1 MAGLNTHGFHP
12 PPCET
17 YQRHHQ
23 HRTSKSCGNA
33 QPSPLTLEGT
43 ECVKLQYCS
52 CSSSI
57 PGKGE
62 DLSLQELSL
71 YFHLQFLELARF
83 PDSLLQHLHRQLALR
98 SEWFPPFA
106 TNSLQKT
113 NAKNV
118 RSAKTKI
125 HQTQEQ
131 SKTHHDFLLQGIFL
145 ASIAMTGF
153 YLTQEWAQTSLHHN
167 PWVSRIKN
175 VALIHCVTKTCVL
188 LQFPSFSCNKENT
201 DDTQPALSELGLH
214 TEKEEIVN
222 TPKTPT

>member
-23 HRTSKSCGNA
+23 HRISKSCGNA

-43 ECVKLQYCS
+43 ECIKLQYYS
-52 CSSSI
+52 CSASI

-62 DLSLQELSL
+62 DLSLQEPSL

-83 PDSLLQHLHRQLALR
+83 PDSPLQHLHRQLALR

-106 TNSLQKT
+106 TNSLH
-113 NAKNV
+113 KNQCKKCHICQNQNSSDTRTV
-118 RSAKTKI
+118 KNTPRFSSSR
-125 HQTQEQ
+125 HLF
-131 SKTHHDFLLQGIFL
+131 SFNCYDRV
-145 ASIAMTGF
+145 
-153 YLTQEWAQTSLHHN
+153 YLTQEWAQTSPHHN

-175 VALIHCVTKTCVL
+175 VALIHCGAKTCVL

-214 TEKEEIVN
+214 TEKEEIVY

>member
-1 MAGLNTHGFHP
+1 MPLALSPPPAPPRPGTIPPMAGLNTHGFHP
-12 PPCET
+12 PPCES

-23 HRTSKSCGNA
+23 HRSSKSCGNA

-83 PDSLLQHLHRQLALR
+83 PDSLLQH
-98 SEWFPPFA
+98 
-106 TNSLQKT
+106 
-113 NAKNV
+113 
-118 RSAKTKI
+118 
-125 HQTQEQ
+125 
-131 SKTHHDFLLQGIFL
+131 
-145 ASIAMTGF
+145 
-153 YLTQEWAQTSLHHN
+153 LTQEWAQTSLHHN